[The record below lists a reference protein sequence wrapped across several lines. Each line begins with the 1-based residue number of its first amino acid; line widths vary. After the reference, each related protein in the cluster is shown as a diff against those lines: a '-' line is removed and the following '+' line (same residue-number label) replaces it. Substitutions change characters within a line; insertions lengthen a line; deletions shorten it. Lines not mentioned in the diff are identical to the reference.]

1 MLSTSENTISETI
14 DASISVDTKKDASM
28 VVVWG
33 DYLTTIAVAIGR
45 GKGRGIGEK
54 SGHDVIH

>member
-14 DASISVDTKKDASM
+14 DVSFYFDTPASM

-33 DYLTTIAVAIGR
+33 DYLTTTIN
-45 GKGRGIGEK
+45 
-54 SGHDVIH
+54 